1 MEPVYLDHSATTPV
15 DAEVLAAMMRF
26 FANHFGNPSSIH
38 RFGREAREAVEDAR
52 GRVARLLGAEPG
64 EIVFT
69 GGGTEA
75 DNLAIVGTAWA
86 RTDGK
91 DEIVTSTVEHPAVL
105 NSCRFLESRGFRV
118 TYVPVDGQGLVDP
131 DEVAKAITD
140 RTFLVSVM
148 HGNNETGTLAP
159 IAAIGAMARERGILM
174 HTDAVQ
180 TVGKIPFDVE
190 DLAVDLLSVA
200 GHKIHAPKGVGALYV
215 REGTPLQAVQFGG
228 HQEGERRA
236 GTENVPGI
244 VGLGKA
250 CEIAFRDMAVHLDR
264 MGALRDRLEQAV
276 LSSVEDVRVN
286 THPVQRLPHILNV
299 SFRGI
304 KGDELVRELD
314 GRGIAVSAGA
324 ACGAGTV
331 KISHVIEA
339 LGVPREW
346 ATGTVRFSLGK
357 GNTAEEID
365 RAAVVVVESVDKLRR
380 IAELEASLGGRGCR

>member
-1 MEPVYLDHSATTPV
+1 MESIYLDHSATTPV
-15 DAEVLAAMMRF
+15 DAEVLAAMMRY
-26 FANHFGNPSSIH
+26 FANLYGNPSSIH

-52 GRVARLLGAEPG
+52 GKVARLLGADSG

-75 DNLAIVGTAWA
+75 DNLAILGTAWG
-86 RTDGK
+86 REDGK
-91 DEIVTSTVEHPAVL
+91 DEIVTSAIEHPAVL
-105 NSCRFLESRGFRV
+105 NTCRFLEARGFRV
-118 TYVPVDGQGLVDP
+118 RYVAVDGHGLVDP
-131 DEVAKAITD
+131 EEVRKAMTD
-140 RTFLVSVM
+140 RTFLVSIM
-148 HGNNETGTLAP
+148 HGNNETGTLEPVSA
-159 IAAIGAMARERGILM
+159 IAALARERGILM

-180 TVGKIPFDVE
+180 TVGKIPYDVD
-190 DLAVDLLSVA
+190 DLTVDLLSVA

-215 REGTPLQAVQFGG
+215 RGGTSLHAVQFGG
-228 HQEGERRA
+228 HQEEERRA
-236 GTENVPGI
+236 GTENVPAI

-250 CEIAFRDMAVHLDR
+250 CEIALRDMAVHLDR
-264 MGALRDRLEQAV
+264 LAALRDRLEQAV
-276 LSSVEDVRVN
+276 LAAVEDVRIN
-286 THPVQRLPHILNV
+286 TNPVHRLPHILNV
-299 SFRGI
+299 SFKGI

-314 GRGIAVSAGA
+314 SRGIAISAGA

-357 GNTAEEID
+357 ANTGEEID
-365 RAAVVVVESVDKLRR
+365 RVSAAVVESVDKLRR

>member
-38 RFGREAREAVEDAR
+38 RFGREAREAVEEAR
-52 GRVARLLGAEPG
+52 GKVARLLGAEPG

-91 DEIVTSTVEHPAVL
+91 NEIVTSVVEHPAVL
-105 NSCRFLESRGFRV
+105 NACRFLEDRGFRV
-118 TYVPVDGQGLVDP
+118 TYIPVDGQGLVDP
-131 DEVAKAITD
+131 DEVAKAVTD

-159 IAAIGAMARERGILM
+159 IAAIGAMARERGILV

-180 TVGKIPFDVE
+180 TVGKIPIDVE
-190 DLAVDLLSVA
+190 DLSVDLLSVA

-228 HQEGERRA
+228 RQEGERRA

-250 CEIAFRDMAVHLDR
+250 CEIALRDMAGHLDR
-264 MGALRDRLEQAV
+264 LGALRHRLEQAV
-276 LSSVEDVRVN
+276 LNSVEDVRVN

-314 GRGIAVSAGA
+314 SRGIAVSAGA

-357 GNTAEEID
+357 GNNAEEID
-365 RAAVVVVESVDKLRR
+365 RAAAAVVESVDKLRR